1 MREFGGGRTF
11 AMAVRAPIAN
21 FSAHSFACVV
31 PSLRVFEGEFRLGFS
46 PRGRLSVGVFSLLK
60 VFFCR
65 LRGHRNTNKKGED
78 NEKNYS
84 FVG

>member
-1 MREFGGGRTF
+1 MEAELLRWLLGRQLLTL
-11 AMAVRAPIAN
+11 
-21 FSAHSFACVV
+21 SAHSFACVV
-31 PSLRVFEGEFRLGFS
+31 PSLRVFGGEFRLGFS
-46 PRGRLSVGVFSLLK
+46 PRGRLSVKVFSLLK

-65 LRGHRNTNKKGED
+65 LRGHRNTNNKGED